1 MEGKLLA
8 TMDSIIVNVIKNKKI
23 FRKWFIICSKW
34 LLTFIQRGYAEKEGR
49 DKEERKEKDEKWNK
63 GKGKRTIAW
72 WCKNKEELMKEWEGN
87 GWVYALLSNMTG
99 DWYIGSTKRSMD
111 DRLRE
116 HLYETGRVWEKDKM
130 EQTALHKS
138 MWRIG
143 PKNWMM
149 VPLLRVDD
157 ENELRKAERCLIT
170 KMKPNLNRRV
180 TGNREKGKLRK
191 QPPKKGR
198 VNNKGETKDE
208 GKKKKETFWT
218 WVYDGKETMDFGGVI
233 EKTKT
238 PIIWQRGTIDM
249 TEWDTLEEK
258 YQIEASIDQD
268 FGDLNFL
275 KKKMRK
281 NEIGMFRIMSCIRK
295 DKEKEKRIRK
305 MIKEGLDKVKD
316 DELIWIWRK
325 RELFKRSERAK
336 ITRKVNKEMEK
347 RRGMPIPK
355 NMILKIPPTE
365 EVGKREI
372 KKDIDRWLSKI
383 GIGKQ
388 WKKWLQKETKVTEV

>member
-1 MEGKLLA
+1 
-8 TMDSIIVNVIKNKKI
+8 
-23 FRKWFIICSKW
+23 
-34 LLTFIQRGYAEKEGR
+34 
-49 DKEERKEKDEKWNK
+49 
-63 GKGKRTIAW
+63 
-72 WCKNKEELMKEWEGN
+72 
-87 GWVYALLSNMTG
+87 
-99 DWYIGSTKRSMD
+99 
-111 DRLRE
+111 
-116 HLYETGRVWEKDKM
+116 
-130 EQTALHKS
+130 
-138 MWRIG
+138 
-143 PKNWMM
+143 MM
-149 VPLLRVDD
+149 VPLLRVED

-336 ITRKVNKEMEK
+336 ITRKVNEEMEK

-388 WKKWLQKETKVTEV
+388 WKKWLQEETKVTEVRNKTVGDLLLNYREWARTDWFKIYVCKCKGKENGRGDNDHEIWRLEDIEEGFRMVTTKTVVTPSGRQEHSIIEREKRKWKWKITKLLGNDIEGNVISKRVKWKRSDMEEMVKKIKLK